1 MKNKILILTSSFD
14 KTVDYIIKKFDKSNF
29 IRVNIDELKNYQIS
43 VTNINGFQI
52 NLETKFLKIENLFEQ
67 VTSIYYRKLFL
78 PSLDEYESK
87 YHTYMQK
94 EIYSFISGLVDSF
107 DGKVLT
113 TPSILRKV
121 ENKIYQ
127 LKNATDLEFLLPK
140 SLISND
146 YEKANNFNIEKI
158 IAKPLSTGKLTSSTV
173 SNSNIV
179 NDNINNIS
187 LSPTYFQTYI
197 PKDYELR
204 VTVIEDIFYCVKI
217 IANDKIDWRKN
228 AEDNIYELID
238 TPKIIKSQ
246 CKLFME
252 TCNIKFGAFDYIV
265 YNNQYYFL
273 ECNPNGQWLWLELKL
288 GLDISTSLV
297 RFLND

>member
-29 IRVNIDELKNYQIS
+29 IRVNIDELNNYQIS